1 MAFMAAALL
10 ASCSDSDEDYSGDFG
25 QIKVPDTRQLEQT
38 VTADDTQAARGVT
51 FTTEG
56 AWTSTIAEKTRAE
69 APDWIGISPDHGDAA
84 GSYTLKITL
93 ESNTSEASRSATIV
107 ITCGTSK
114 IEINVT
120 QEGSDDPIEPMPAN
134 RITRIENY
142 WRTIRNSGDSEPE
155 RWTSTSHFA
164 YDDAGRLTSYEW
176 DDTPENTADVMDE
189 VLRISYP
196 DAKTL
201 KLSAETTES
210 PEKGSYTVTLDDA
223 GRAVAARN
231 DNGPERWTFVYDGN
245 GCCKECTYEGDETH
259 YYPRTVCRW
268 SGNDLT
274 GLDIYQGKEIDF
286 SYEFEYH
293 TDLSNTPAMC
303 NLDLNALLFDVC
315 PDIED
320 TDFSMGAVLSGIGR
334 LGNRSAHLTTTNPD
348 ESVFSVEPLPDGAFI
363 SFRALNERIEWKQ
376 VDGRISE
383 VIWSQEVECF
393 QKRDGKETVIPER
406 GYKETE
412 THRIFY

>member
-69 APDWIGISPDHGDAA
+69 APDLIGISPNHGDAA

-93 ESNTSEASRSATIV
+93 ESNTSEASRSAMIV

-134 RITRIENY
+134 RIMRIDSH
-142 WRTIRNSGDSEPE
+142 RQTIQNSGNSELE

-164 YDDAGRLTSYEW
+164 YDYAGRLTSYEW

-201 KLSAETTES
+201 
-210 PEKGSYTVTLDDA
+210 
-223 GRAVAARN
+223 
-231 DNGPERWTFVYDGN
+231 
-245 GCCKECTYEGDETH
+245 
-259 YYPRTVCRW
+259 
-268 SGNDLT
+268 
-274 GLDIYQGKEIDF
+274 
-286 SYEFEYH
+286 
-293 TDLSNTPAMC
+293 
-303 NLDLNALLFDVC
+303 
-315 PDIED
+315 
-320 TDFSMGAVLSGIGR
+320 
-334 LGNRSAHLTTTNPD
+334 
-348 ESVFSVEPLPDGAFI
+348 
-363 SFRALNERIEWKQ
+363 
-376 VDGRISE
+376 
-383 VIWSQEVECF
+383 
-393 QKRDGKETVIPER
+393 
-406 GYKETE
+406 
-412 THRIFY
+412 

>member
-1 MAFMAAALL
+1 
-10 ASCSDSDEDYSGDFG
+10 
-25 QIKVPDTRQLEQT
+25 
-38 VTADDTQAARGVT
+38 
-51 FTTEG
+51 
-56 AWTSTIAEKTRAE
+56 
-69 APDWIGISPDHGDAA
+69 
-84 GSYTLKITL
+84 
-93 ESNTSEASRSATIV
+93 
-107 ITCGTSK
+107 
-114 IEINVT
+114 
-120 QEGSDDPIEPMPAN
+120 MPAN

-231 DNGPERWTFVYDGN
+231 DNGPERWTFAYDGN
-245 GCCKECTYEGDETH
+245 GCCKECTYEGDEYH

-274 GLDIYQGKEIDF
+274 GLDIYQGKEVDF

-293 TDLSNTPAMC
+293 ADLSNTPAMC
-303 NLDLNALLFDVC
+303 NLDLNALLFEVC

-320 TDFSMGAVLSGIGR
+320 TDFSMGAILSGIGR
-334 LGNRSAHLTTTNPD
+334 LGKRSAHLTNSYPD
-348 ESVFSVEPLPDGAFI
+348 ESEFMVEQLPDGSFI

-376 VDGRISE
+376 VDGRITE

-393 QKRDGKETVIPER
+393 QRKGDNETILSER

>member
-69 APDWIGISPDHGDAA
+69 APDWIGISPNHGDAA

-134 RITRIENY
+134 RIMRIDSH
-142 WRTIRNSGDSEPE
+142 RQTIQNSGNSELE

-201 KLSAETTES
+201 KLSKRDRTPSRSTMQGAPSPPATTTVSNAGLSPTTATAAAKSAPTRATKPTTTRARSAAGAATTSPVSTSTKARKSISATNSNTTPTCPTRPQCATSTSMRSCSTYAPTSRTPTSPWGQYS
-210 PEKGSYTVTLDDA
+210 PESGGWA
-223 GRAVAARN
+223 NAA
-231 DNGPERWTFVYDGN
+231 P
-245 GCCKECTYEGDETH
+245 
-259 YYPRTVCRW
+259 
-268 SGNDLT
+268 
-274 GLDIYQGKEIDF
+274 I
-286 SYEFEYH
+286 
-293 TDLSNTPAMC
+293 
-303 NLDLNALLFDVC
+303 
-315 PDIED
+315 
-320 TDFSMGAVLSGIGR
+320 
-334 LGNRSAHLTTTNPD
+334 
-348 ESVFSVEPLPDGAFI
+348 
-363 SFRALNERIEWKQ
+363 
-376 VDGRISE
+376 
-383 VIWSQEVECF
+383 
-393 QKRDGKETVIPER
+393 
-406 GYKETE
+406 
-412 THRIFY
+412 